1 MASQHRDS
9 DCDAALRG
17 PGRPVY
23 SAAQQ
28 PRPATT
34 QRPWDR
40 TVVDRITKYV
50 FTQLLF
56 TTLLVT
62 LTVTCAVWLTQSLRF
77 IELIV
82 NHGLSISSYLY
93 MTMLLLPS
101 FLAML
106 LPIGFFAA
114 MLFVYNRL
122 TTDSE
127 LIVMRAVGLGPRQ
140 LARPALIL
148 AILVVLVDYLFTLV
162 FMPMS
167 YRAFRDIETDSRGG
181 YAGVVLK
188 EGAFNTVS
196 DGMTVYVRTRG
207 PQGELLGILIHDT
220 RDPKKVV
227 TIMAERGVLAQTAE
241 GPRIILVDG
250 NRQTLDLSN
259 DNFSI
264 LYFDRYSADLGRVGA
279 SDQQEATRW
288 RQPRERYL
296 NELLFPANTPMDRA
310 NYKQLITEGHMR
322 LTSSLYAL
330 AFALIAL
337 AALLPGDYNRRG
349 QGRRII
355 AAVLI
360 MILLESGS
368 VFWNGFVARHIALI
382 PMIYA
387 NVLVPTAAAAWWL
400 FRSPRAR
407 RRRILAA
414 APA

>member
-1 MASQHRDS
+1 MN
-9 DCDAALRG
+9 
-17 PGRPVY
+17 
-23 SAAQQ
+23 
-28 PRPATT
+28 
-34 QRPWDR
+34 
-40 TVVDRITKYV
+40 RITRYV
-50 FTQLLF
+50 FSQLLF
-56 TTLLVT
+56 STLLVT

-101 FLAML
+101 FLAVL

-127 LIVMRAVGLGPRQ
+127 LIVMRAVGLGPQQ

-148 AILVVLVDYLFTLV
+148 AVIVVLVDYLFTLV

-181 YAGVVLK
+181 YASVVLK
-188 EGAFNTVS
+188 EGAFNTIG

-207 PQGELLGILIHDT
+207 PEGELLGVLIHDT
-220 RDPKKVV
+220 RDPKKTV
-227 TIMAERGVLAQTAE
+227 TIMAERGVLAQTPE

-250 NRQTLDLSN
+250 NRQTVDHPGN
-259 DNFSI
+259 KFSV

-279 SDQQEATRW
+279 TDQQDAARW
-288 RQPRERYL
+288 RQPRERYI
-296 NELLFPANTPMDRA
+296 NELLFPRNTPMDQA
-310 NYKQLITEGHMR
+310 NYNQLVTEGHMR
-322 LTSSLYAL
+322 LTSSLYGL

-349 QGRRII
+349 QGMRII
-355 AAVLI
+355 AAIVV
-360 MILLESGS
+360 MMLLESAS

-387 NVLVPTAAAAWWL
+387 NVLVPGAVAAWWL
-400 FRSPRAR
+400 LRQPRSR
-407 RRRILAA
+407 RRPALAE

>member
-1 MASQHRDS
+1 
-9 DCDAALRG
+9 
-17 PGRPVY
+17 VN
-23 SAAQQ
+23 
-28 PRPATT
+28 
-34 QRPWDR
+34 
-40 TVVDRITKYV
+40 RITHYI
-50 FTQLLF
+50 FNQLTF

-82 NHGLSISSYLY
+82 NHGLSVASYLY

-101 FLAML
+101 LLAVL
-106 LPIGFFAA
+106 LPIGFFTA

-127 LIVMRAVGLGPRQ
+127 LIVMRAVGLGPKQ

-148 AILVVLVDYLFTLV
+148 AVVIVLLDYLLTLV

-167 YRAFRDIETDSRGG
+167 YRAFRDIETDSHGG

-196 DGMTVYVRTRG
+196 DGVTVYVRGRG

-220 RDPKKVV
+220 RDPKKIV
-227 TIMAERGVLAQTAE
+227 TIMAERGVLAETPD

-250 NRQTLDLSN
+250 NRQTVDR
-259 DNFSI
+259 DTKRFSV
-264 LYFDRYSADLGRVGA
+264 LYFDRYSAELGKAGA
-279 SDQQEATRW
+279 TTAQTEAQRW
-288 RQPRERYL
+288 LQPRERYI
-296 NELLFPANTPMDRA
+296 NQLLWPDPSSHMDME
-310 NYKQLITEGHMR
+310 NYNQLVTEGHMR
-322 LTSSLYAL
+322 ITSSLYGL

-349 QGRRII
+349 QGKRVI

-360 MILLESGS
+360 MMLLESGS
-368 VFWNGFVARHIALI
+368 VFWNGFVARHITLI

-387 NVLVPTAAAAWWL
+387 NVLVPMAVAAWWL
-400 FRSPRAR
+400 FRDPRPR
-407 RRRILAA
+407 RRLAL
-414 APA
+414 APAPA

>member
-1 MASQHRDS
+1 MK
-9 DCDAALRG
+9 
-17 PGRPVY
+17 
-23 SAAQQ
+23 
-28 PRPATT
+28 
-34 QRPWDR
+34 
-40 TVVDRITKYV
+40 RITSYI
-50 FTQLLF
+50 FNQLLF

-114 MLFVYNRL
+114 VLFVYNRL

-127 LIVMRAVGLGPRQ
+127 LIVMRAVGLGPQQ
-140 LARPALIL
+140 LAKPALIL
-148 AILVVLVDYLFTLV
+148 AVIVVLVDYLFTLV

-196 DGMTVYVRTRG
+196 DGVTVYVRTRG

-227 TIMAERGVLAQTAE
+227 TIMSERGVLAQSPD

-250 NRQTLDLSN
+250 NRQTLDKTN
-259 DNFSI
+259 NRFSV
-264 LYFDRYSADLGRVGA
+264 LYFDRYSAELGKVGA
-279 SDQQEATRW
+279 TDQSDAARW
-288 RQPRERYL
+288 RQPRERYI
-296 NELLFPANTPMDRA
+296 NQLLFPSNSPQDRA
-310 NYKQLITEGHMR
+310 NYDQLITEGHMR
-322 LTSSLYAL
+322 LTSSLYGL

-349 QGRRII
+349 QGKRII
-355 AAVLI
+355 VAVVV
-360 MILLESGS
+360 MMLLESGS
-368 VFWNGFVARHIALI
+368 VFWNGFVARHINLI

-387 NVLVPTAAAAWWL
+387 NVLGPIVIAGWWL
-400 FRSPRAR
+400 FRSPRSR
-407 RRRILAA
+407 RRAVLAE

>member
-1 MASQHRDS
+1 MKRVTS
-9 DCDAALRG
+9 
-17 PGRPVY
+17 Y
-23 SAAQQ
+23 
-28 PRPATT
+28 
-34 QRPWDR
+34 
-40 TVVDRITKYV
+40 I
-50 FTQLLF
+50 FNQLLF

-101 FLAML
+101 FLAVL

-114 MLFVYNRL
+114 TLFVYNRL

-127 LIVMRAVGLGPRQ
+127 LIVMRAVGLGPQQ
-140 LARPALIL
+140 LAKPALIL
-148 AILVVLVDYLFTLV
+148 AVIVVLVDYLFTLV

-196 DGMTVYVRTRG
+196 DGVTVYVRTRG

-220 RDPKKVV
+220 RDPKKLV
-227 TIMAERGVLAQTAE
+227 TIMSERGVLAQTAD

-250 NRQTLDLSN
+250 NRQTLDKTN
-259 DNFSI
+259 DRFSV
-264 LYFDRYSADLGRVGA
+264 LYFDRYSAELGKTGG
-279 SDQQEATRW
+279 SGPNEAERW
-288 RQPRERYL
+288 RQPRERYV
-296 NELLFPANTPMDRA
+296 NELLFPGDSPMDQA
-310 NYKQLITEGHMR
+310 NYNQLITEGHMR
-322 LTSSLYAL
+322 LTSSLYGL

-349 QGRRII
+349 QGKRII

-360 MILLESGS
+360 MMLLESAS

-387 NVLVPTAAAAWWL
+387 NVLAPMAVAGWWL
-400 FRSPRAR
+400 FRAPRPR
-407 RRRILAA
+407 RRLAVAA

>member
-1 MASQHRDS
+1 MN
-9 DCDAALRG
+9 
-17 PGRPVY
+17 
-23 SAAQQ
+23 
-28 PRPATT
+28 
-34 QRPWDR
+34 
-40 TVVDRITKYV
+40 RITSYI
-50 FTQLLF
+50 FNQLLF
-56 TTLLVT
+56 ATLLVT

-82 NHGLSISSYLY
+82 NHGLSIGSYLY

-101 FLAML
+101 FLAIL

-127 LIVMRAVGLGPRQ
+127 LIVMRAVGLGPQQ

-148 AILVVLVDYLFTLV
+148 AVMVVLVDYLFTLV

-196 DGMTVYVRTRG
+196 DGVTVYVRTRG
-207 PQGELLGILIHDT
+207 PEGELLGILIHDT
-220 RDPKKVV
+220 RDPKKAV
-227 TIMAERGVLAQTAE
+227 TIMAERGVLAQTSE

-250 NRQTLDLSN
+250 NRQTLEKD
-259 DNFSI
+259 DNKFSV
-264 LYFDRYSADLGRVGA
+264 LYFERYSAELGRTGA
-279 SDQQEATRW
+279 TNAQSEAERW
-288 RQPRERYL
+288 RQPRERYI
-296 NELLFPANTPMDRA
+296 NELLFPDMNSKMDRD
-310 NYKQLITEGHMR
+310 NYNQLITEGHMR
-322 LTSSLYAL
+322 LTSSLYGL

-337 AALLPGDYNRRG
+337 AALIPGDYNRRG
-349 QGRRII
+349 QGKRILVAI
-355 AAVLI
+355 LI
-360 MILLESGS
+360 MMLLESSS
-368 VFWNGFVARHIALI
+368 VFWNGFVARHISLI

-387 NVLVPTAAAAWWL
+387 NVLVPIALAAWWL
-400 FRSPRAR
+400 FRTPRAR
-407 RRRILAA
+407 RIMAIAA